1 MDSTNVFAARYAG
14 SSAGGFSKANTAIL
28 RVAYLIAASDKDVNQ
43 GEREMFKKTVC
54 ALQGLK
60 MGDDDTTE
68 FIENV
73 VEDARKLSILRDFYD
88 EGELIKA
95 FVSKVSKDI
104 SAIQGNKVDCRRAF
118 AVWTSICMSDGEYSD
133 FERKIV
139 KALQAAIN
147 GVSLIG
153 IASIA
158 SGLGAGALGMAFC
171 APIVGVA
178 AAVAGA
184 VIGSKVN
191 GTSEKLKGFGPESCI
206 PDAFLKEVEE
216 RCREI
221 DEAQEQLSKCTSND
235 NRKAVEDSLDYLVES
250 FNDFI
255 NNVES

>member
-28 RVAYLIAASDKDVNQ
+28 RVAYLIAASDKNVNQ

-68 FIENV
+68 FIETV

-104 SAIQGNKVDCRRAF
+104 SAIRGNKVDCRRAF

-133 FERKIV
+133 FERKIL
-139 KALQAAIN
+139 KALQATIN
-147 GVSLIG
+147 GGSLVG
-153 IASIA
+153 MFSAASGM
-158 SGLGAGALGMAFC
+158 GLGAVFGAAL
-171 APIVGVA
+171 PIVGPA

-191 GTSEKLKGFGPESCI
+191 GASEKLKGFGPEACI